1 MCSGMV
7 VPGRSWGGS
16 GGEAGWVVLGGS
28 ASVSDI
34 LTTEIGKMAR
44 FIFRACRMGSGGKT
58 HGLASQAPGLA
69 LEVGPVTLEELLA
82 EA

>member
-1 MCSGMV
+1 
-7 VPGRSWGGS
+7 
-16 GGEAGWVVLGGS
+16 
-28 ASVSDI
+28 
-34 LTTEIGKMAR
+34 MAR